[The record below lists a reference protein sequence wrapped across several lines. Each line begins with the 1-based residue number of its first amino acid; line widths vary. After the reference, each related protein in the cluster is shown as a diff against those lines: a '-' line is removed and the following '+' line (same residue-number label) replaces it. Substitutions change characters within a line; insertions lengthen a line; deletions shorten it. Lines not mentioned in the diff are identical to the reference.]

1 MLQLGLLALAAL
13 VEGAPQF
20 GGGGGGGGTAMLRFG
35 CSQAVIERIDP

>member
-13 VEGAPQF
+13 AEGAPQF
-20 GGGGGGGGTAMLRFG
+20 GGGGTGTAMLRFG